1 MIMAS
6 QASCSITKQTVVFTS
21 RPVRSLSKPFHPVT
35 TETEV
40 SENRCFE
47 YPLFIPSG
55 PKASKAC
62 IILLHGLN
70 EPSWEKYLSWAETL
84 AAGTGKTV
92 LLFPI
97 AYHINR
103 APSWWRDPRAAGSLL
118 IERRSE
124 AGENSALSFAN
135 VALSRRLSQDP
146 SRFYQSGRQT
156 IADLVALARQVK
168 GGAHPFLDAGAT
180 LDFFGYSIGSFLAE
194 VLLMANPGRLFNRS
208 KLFVFCGGSI
218 FKAMYGASKYIMDK
232 VAYDRLFHYYC
243 QEWLEKT
250 SEFTS
255 GRSMESRILRAFNAM
270 ILPDAFQEERLSFF
284 KTRQWAIAGISLK
297 KDRVMPYAGV
307 QACMGESVAT
317 ACFEQLD
324 FPFDYSHE
332 SPFPAPGRVDKGVLA
347 ASFSRVFGKATG
359 FLA

>member
-1 MIMAS
+1 MVAIPLNS
-6 QASCSITKQTVVFTS
+6 PSRQTVVFTS
-21 RPVRSLSKPFHPVT
+21 KPVRSLRNPFFTSTSESAVL
-35 TETEV
+35 
-40 SENRCFE
+40 ENRRFE
-47 YPLFIPSG
+47 YPLFVPSG
-55 PKASKAC
+55 SKAQKAC

-70 EPSWEKYLSWAETL
+70 EPSWEKYLSWGESL

-103 APSWWRDPRAAGSLL
+103 APSWWRDPRAARTLL
-118 IERRSE
+118 AERRNE
-124 AGENSALSFAN
+124 AGNDSDLSFAN

-146 SRFYQSGRQT
+146 SRFYRSGRQT

-168 GGAHPFLDAGAT
+168 AGKHPFLEAGAS

-194 VLLMANPGRLFNRS
+194 ILLMADPARLFTRS
-208 KLFVFCGGSI
+208 RLFVFCCGSI
-218 FKAMYGASKYIMDK
+218 FKAMYGASRYIMDK
-232 VAYDRLFHYYC
+232 VAYDRLFQYYC
-243 QEWLEKT
+243 QEWMEKT
-250 SEFTS
+250 ASLAA

-270 ILPDAFQEERLSFF
+270 ILPEAYREERLSFF
-284 KTRQWAIAGISLK
+284 KARQAGIAGISLK
-297 KDRVMPYAGV
+297 KDTVMPYAGV
-307 QACMGESVAT
+307 QACMGESLAT

-332 SPFPAPGRVDKGVLA
+332 SPFPPTGRVDEGVLTHSFNKVFTKA
-347 ASFSRVFGKATG
+347 AG

>member
-1 MIMAS
+1 MHPLPTH
-6 QASCSITKQTVVFTS
+6 SIARQTVVFSS
-21 RPVRSLSKPFHPVT
+21 RPVRNWFKAFHACDAESAVR
-35 TETEV
+35 
-40 SENRCFE
+40 ENRHFE
-47 YPLFIPSG
+47 YPLFVPSG
-55 PKASKAC
+55 QKGKKAC

-70 EPSWEKYLSWAETL
+70 EPSWEKYLSWAESL
-84 AAGTGKTV
+84 AANTGKAV

-103 APSWWRDPRAAGSLL
+103 APSWWRDPRAARSLL
-118 IERRSE
+118 VERRSE
-124 AGENSALSFAN
+124 GMDDSALSFAN
-135 VALSRRLSQDP
+135 VALSQRLSQDP
-146 SRFYQSGRQT
+146 SRFYRSGRQT

-168 GGAHPFLDAGAT
+168 AGRHPYLEAGAS

-194 VLLMANPGRLFNRS
+194 VLLMANPGRLFTSSR
-208 KLFVFCGGSI
+208 LFVFCGGSI

-232 VAYDRLFHYYC
+232 VAYDRLFQYYC
-243 QEWLEKT
+243 QEWMEKT
-250 SEFTS
+250 ASLAD

-270 ILPDAFQEERLSFF
+270 ILPDAYREERLSFF
-284 KTRQWAIAGISLK
+284 TTRQAAIAGISLK

-307 QACMGESVAT
+307 QACMGESLAM

-332 SPFPAPGRVDKGVLA
+332 SPFPAPGRVDQATLA
-347 ASFSRVFGKATG
+347 NSFSKVFRKAAV